1 MRLIKV
7 CLSLVGVIFGSVSG
21 LFAQGLTLTSDA
33 ILSANPQGM
42 VVSTG
47 SLKLSGTSQLHG
59 VEAIRLISSDF
70 IQLENAEVRL
80 KTGRL
85 EIGKAVRIPV
95 GIQNKTSLT
104 FISQNTSTV
113 YQIGMDQNPEQDAL
127 PFVWSIAAFSEGGD
141 RNTEI
146 EFAWEKEVEP
156 VSFSLKALVE
166 KNQGDRD
173 LLLEQQVEESMISLN
188 DYSDFDSEGTVF
200 TVKNFTRDLDE
211 DEVPDIKEI
220 GQVTDLKDP
229 GKYLDTDGDGVP
241 DYVEIQNETN
251 PNDPVDF
258 KDTEVDGVPDYVGFR
273 SPVSFLDLQDV
284 EISWGFQSYASLF
297 QDSVLTMLGSGRL
310 LKLPL
315 SWDFAALNI
324 YARGTY
330 PVTSELFELPSGV
343 FNGYKMRSE
352 VNGIVLPKPSPLDF
366 NLTNSNFIGDD
377 KIFFIPVGAFVV
389 TDPVDQIHD
398 IKLNGPGY
406 DNKYFEVKDNILF
419 WSSAERAEGMTN
431 FTILMRVTDRDGN
444 MLDKFFEIERKRF
457 EFSEIEVKNTF
468 TPNNDGFN
476 DTWGVPEIRF
486 FKGARVQ
493 VFDRNGERVFYTED
507 PDKRWNG
514 TYKGKELPVG
524 TYYWILE
531 LRETMETRKG
541 LLNLI
546 KN

>member
-166 KNQGDRD
+166 KNQGDWD

-188 DYSDFDSEGTVF
+188 EYSDFDSEGTVF

-406 DNKYFEVKDNILF
+406 DNKYFEVKDNFLF

-493 VFDRNGERVFYTED
+493 VFDRNGDRVFYTED